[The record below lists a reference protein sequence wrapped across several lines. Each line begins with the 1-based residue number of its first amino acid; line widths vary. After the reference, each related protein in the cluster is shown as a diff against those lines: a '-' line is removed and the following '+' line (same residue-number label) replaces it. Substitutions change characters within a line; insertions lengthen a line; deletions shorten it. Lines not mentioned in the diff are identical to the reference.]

1 MGCDFTWG
9 GSSQACTKMLSVKLV
24 VLSVK
29 SNTTEGVVL
38 RVVITGRNF
47 AYAVKANINLQI

>member
-1 MGCDFTWG
+1 MISHGAALARLA
-9 GSSQACTKMLSVKLV
+9 QKMLSVKLV

-38 RVVITGRNF
+38 RVVITGRNY